1 MAGSGSD
8 HTPHGEQRSVELPT
22 LGRFLRQLREQS
34 VNGCRRGGGMSRM
47 ELATL
52 TGHGAGYIAK
62 LEQGDRV
69 TPSAAAVDALA
80 DALGCSPCQRQHLHD
95 LREYQPGT
103 GDRAGPPHVITTENQ
118 AYADTLTPALAGF
131 VDDAWNVL
139 YANSEYRRVYRHIT
153 DPDIANVLLWFFFV
167 PDSRHI
173 MVEWE
178 QEALLT
184 VAWTRALMVR
194 NHLGGD
200 QFKTLLDRL
209 SQSPEFRE
217 MWNSGDLA
225 LGRHKAEM
233 LVRDLDSHTVLNLRA
248 QVLKWPEASSPLQLY
263 LAVDMNA
270 PPPRDHDGVLFPPTT

>member
-1 MAGSGSD
+1 MTGPERDRAPNGAWD
-8 HTPHGEQRSVELPT
+8 SVELPA

-34 VNGCRRGGGMSRM
+34 PNGCRRGGGMSRM

-62 LEQGDRV
+62 LEQGEQV
-69 TPSAAAVDALA
+69 TPSAPAVDRLA

-95 LREYQPGT
+95 LREYRPGT
-103 GDRAGPPHVITTENQ
+103 GNRAVPPHTITVENR
-118 AYADTLTPALAGF
+118 AYADTLNPALAGF

-153 DPDIANVLLWFFFV
+153 DPGIANVLLWFFFV
-167 PDSRHI
+167 PESRHI

-178 QEALLT
+178 REALLT
-184 VAWTRALMVR
+184 VAWTRSLMVR

-200 QFKTLLDRL
+200 QFTTLLSRL
-209 SQSPEFRE
+209 SQSPEFRN

-233 LVRDLDSHTVLNLRA
+233 LVRDIDSHTVLNLRA

-263 LAVDMNA
+263 LAVDVNA
-270 PPPRDHDGVLFPPTT
+270 PPP